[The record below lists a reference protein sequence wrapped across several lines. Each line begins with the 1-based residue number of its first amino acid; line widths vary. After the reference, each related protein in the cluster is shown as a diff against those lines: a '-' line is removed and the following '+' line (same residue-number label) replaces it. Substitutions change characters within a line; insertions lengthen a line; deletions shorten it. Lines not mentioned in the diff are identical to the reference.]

1 MIYFCFYSSLLLFLV
16 AVHLENP
23 RIAKCARL
31 NNISNQCVSEAW
43 QWQDR
48 TIFILRRNSWPH
60 TFCCLGVLTT
70 TQSDACVLWA
80 VRCVRQCFVTPAAK
94 WKVEFSVSSLD
105 SRYEGYQP
113 RQGQGRNLHSQE
125 VSAEFMACLDDPETR
140 EREKAGVIKTNTVLQ
155 LRSEQVAKQR
165 ETQV

>member
-1 MIYFCFYSSLLLFLV
+1 MV

-23 RIAKCARL
+23 CIAKCARL
-31 NNISNQCVSEAW
+31 NNVSEAW
-43 QWQDR
+43 QWQDQ
-48 TIFILRRNSWPH
+48 TIFILKRNSWPRA
-60 TFCCLGVLTT
+60 FCFCVPHCTSVSGTVL
-70 TQSDACVLWA
+70 QGLESDVCVLWA
-80 VRCVRQCFVTPAAK
+80 LRCVRQCFVTPAAK

-105 SRYEGYQP
+105 SRYEGYQL
-113 RQGQGRNLHSQE
+113 RQGQGRNLHSEE